1 MRMKK
6 EFKEVRKV
14 ILAVLAVLA
23 LGCASYFL
31 ENQKE
36 KPLRDQIRNLQVQ
49 LANARMELKHDTI
62 RDSIPVVSQQ
72 VITIS
77 KSDYKKEIA
86 DRELIKDLNL
96 QLKQIREENRMLLA
110 TVGTV
115 PLKPAEND
123 SDSIFV
129 YHDAWTDFEVNM
141 KTRNLQYEVRDSLVT
156 FVTAIHK
163 HKFLWWKWGVKGYNV
178 KHVNFNPR
186 SQIRYSQSVIVE

>member
-1 MRMKK
+1 MKEK
-6 EFKEVRKV
+6 NKTIKRIV
-14 ILAVLAVLA
+14 LAVLAVLA
-23 LGCASYFL
+23 LGFASYFL
-31 ENQKE
+31 ENQKQ

-49 LANARMELKHDTI
+49 LANARMELKHDSI
-62 RDSIPVVSQQ
+62 RDSIPVVSQP

-115 PLKPAEND
+115 PLKPVEED

-163 HKFLWWKWGVKGYNV
+163 HRFLWWKWGVKGYNV

-186 SQIRYSQSVIVE
+186 SKIKYNQSVIVE

>member
-1 MRMKK
+1 MKK

>member
-1 MRMKK
+1 MKK

-77 KSDYKKEIA
+77 KSDYKKEMA

-186 SQIRYSQSVIVE
+186 SQIRYNQSVIVE